1 MTATDWAKRYGV
13 SQRAIAR
20 IGVER
25 FAAATEDARLVW
37 TKTRRGLTPAQMKIA
52 RERISAEDK
61 ASVRR
66 ERVMY
71 AHLAR
76 PAGFVR
82 GKKPPAKTDAINEV
96 LYWLAR

>member
-1 MTATDWAKRYGV
+1 
-13 SQRAIAR
+13 
-20 IGVER
+20 
-25 FAAATEDARLVW
+25 
-37 TKTRRGLTPAQMKIA
+37 MKIA

-61 ASVRR
+61 ASGRR